1 MFARIAGSRI
11 AHKYISLAPIF
22 VPIFTGVGFYSGLFC
37 KNPLHEI
44 DLKRI
49 MANTI
54 GGAGVGVLLGVAYPV
69 TIACC
74 VGYYVKNEY
83 IKEKDLSR
91 FKSQPT

>member
-11 AHKYISLAPIF
+11 ACEYISLLPIV
-22 VPIFTGVGFYSGLFC
+22 VPIFTGGGFYSGLFST
-37 KNPLHEI
+37 PPHEL

-49 MANTI
+49 IANSI
-54 GGAGVGVLLGVAYPV
+54 GGAGVGLLLGVAYPATTV
-69 TIACC
+69 CC
-74 VGYYVKNEY
+74 VGYYVKNEF